1 MTLTLDTLYGVVRA
15 ILPFECFRDEF
26 MILGLLAVLLLT
38 PLLALL
44 GTMAV
49 NRRMAFF
56 SDALGHSALAGA
68 GLGMLLGI
76 QSQLVS
82 MILFG
87 VIWAIM
93 ISRINRSGGASA
105 DTVISVFS
113 SGGIALGL
121 LVLARE
127 KGFSKLMAG
136 DILGV
141 LPEDLPFLALA
152 LPVGVGIW
160 ALLYNPLLLTAVNPA
175 LAQSRGVKTKWA
187 EYAFA
192 VLLAVVV
199 MLAIQWVG
207 VLLINALLI
216 LPAAAARNISRTAAQ
231 HALFS
236 VLIGLLCGV
245 AGLAISYYLAYAVPG
260 ISAGAAIVLC
270 AVVCYGIT
278 LLMRRMVR

>member
-1 MTLTLDTLYGVVRA
+1 
-15 ILPFECFRDEF
+15 
-26 MILGLLAVLLLT
+26 MILGLMAVLLLT
-38 PLLALL
+38 PLLSLL

-68 GLGMLLGI
+68 GLGLLLGI
-76 QSQLVS
+76 HSQMVS

-87 VIWAIM
+87 VIWAIL
-93 ISRINRSGGASA
+93 ISRINRSGSASA

-113 SGGIALGL
+113 SGGIAIGL
-121 LVLARE
+121 MVLANAKG
-127 KGFSKLMAG
+127 KGFSALMVGA
-136 DILGV
+136 DIWSMG
-141 LPEDLPFLALA
+141 PQDLIWLALA
-152 LPVGVGIW
+152 LPAGVGIW
-160 ALLYNPLLLTAVNPA
+160 ALMYNPLLLTAVNPA
-175 LAQSRGVKTKWA
+175 LAQSRGIKTKWV

-216 LPAAAARNISRTAAQ
+216 LPAAAARNISRSAVQ

-245 AGLAISYYLAYAVPG
+245 GGLTISYYVSDASV
-260 ISAGAAIVLC
+260 GAAIVLC
-270 AVVCYGIT
+270 AVAVYAVT
-278 LLMRRMVR
+278 LPLRSRVR